1 MMQRAT
7 FIEPPALFLAHTAER
22 GFIGPGLCLLPDG
35 DILMAAPW
43 GRPPTDFEQ
52 LAAKYPVPMLYRSS
66 DGGRTW
72 REAGRMALPWGHT
85 GMISDGGLTFLWLA
99 DGRLAFLSHR
109 HVLGFHG
116 GGAPVFSAST
126 DAGRTWSPAQLLAD
140 RDEVYYVMNDRLVQ
154 LRSGRLVVPVAWA
167 LFGPDGRYIE
177 GDACH
182 GRCFL
187 SDDGGTTWRLG
198 RGEAVL
204 PGDPRGIA
212 EPCVAE
218 VADDRLL
225 MLSRTGAG
233 CLCANW
239 SEDGGETWS
248 ATERT
253 ALTAACAPLTLY
265 TLPDG
270 PSTGSGQSRLIVFY
284 NHAEP
289 LYPGAF
295 FPRNPLVY
303 AVSADGGRSWSAPVI
318 VDDEGV
324 ALIAG
329 QHLQHIYPAACFTGE
344 GILLVYSTHYA
355 DPDGRFGGGGPD
367 AWRIGGGKRCILAY
381 PD

>member
-1 MMQRAT
+1 MQRAT
-7 FIEPPALFLAHTAER
+7 FIEPPAIFLPHTAER
-22 GFIGPGLCLLPDG
+22 AFIGPGMCRLSGG

-52 LAAKYPVPMLYRSS
+52 LSAKYPVPMLYRSS

-72 REAGRMALPWGHT
+72 REVGRMNLPWPHS
-85 GMISDGGLTFLWLA
+85 GMISDGGITFLWLRDPQGA
-99 DGRLAFLSHR
+99 SGSGRLAFLAHR

-116 GGAPVFSAST
+116 GGAPVFSTST
-126 DAGRTWSPAQLLAD
+126 DGGRTWSSAQLLAN
-140 RDEVYYVMNDRLVQ
+140 RDEVYYVMNDRLIQ
-154 LRSGRLVVPVAWA
+154 LCSGRLVVPVAWA
-167 LFGPDGRYIE
+167 IFGPDGRYIE

-187 SDDGGTTWRLG
+187 SDDGGATWRLG
-198 RGEAVL
+198 RGEAIL
-204 PGDPRGIA
+204 PGDLRGIA

-218 VADDRLL
+218 VGEERLL

-239 SEDGGETWS
+239 SDDGGETWS
-248 ATERT
+248 VTERT
-253 ALTAACAPLTLY
+253 ALTAACSSLTLY

-270 PSTGSGQSRLIVFY
+270 RLIVLY

-303 AVSADGGRSWSAPVI
+303 AVSGDGGRSWGEPVI
-318 VDDEGV
+318 VDDDGV
-324 ALIAG
+324 APVAG
-329 QHLQHIYPAACFTGE
+329 QHLQHIYPAACFTDE
-344 GILLVYSTHYA
+344 GMLLVYSTHYA
-355 DPDGRFGGGGPD
+355 DPEGRFGGGGLD

-381 PD
+381 PG

>member
-1 MMQRAT
+1 MQRAQ
-7 FIEPPALFLAHTAER
+7 FIEPPALFLSHTPER

-35 DILMAAPW
+35 DLLMAAPW

-52 LAAKYPVPMLYRSS
+52 LAASYPVPMLYRSS

-72 REAGRMALPWGHT
+72 REAGRMALPWQHS
-85 GMISDGGLTFLWLA
+85 GMISDGGITFLWLA
-99 DGRLAFLSHR
+99 DGRLAFLAHR

-126 DAGRTWSPAQLLAD
+126 DAGRTWSPAQLLVD
-140 RDEVYYVMNDRLVQ
+140 RDEVYYVMNDRLIQ
-154 LRSGRLVVPVAWA
+154 LRSGRLVAPVAWA

-187 SDDGGTTWRLG
+187 SDDGGATWRLG
-198 RGEAVL
+198 RSEAVL
-204 PGDPRGIA
+204 PGDLRGIA

-218 VADDRLL
+218 VTDNRLL

-253 ALTAACAPLTLY
+253 PLTAACSPLTLY

-270 PSTGSGQSRLIVFY
+270 RLIIFY

-303 AVSADGGRSWSAPVI
+303 AVSADGGRSWRAPVI
-318 VDDEGV
+318 IDDEGV

-344 GILLVYSTHYA
+344 GIVLVYSTHYA